1 VEQATELSQLTVEPM
16 TNGPF
21 ALFEYEKALP
31 RVKLMPRWEVVTN
44 DVACLE
50 RLVSDAFD
58 PRQLLL
64 VSDAVS
70 APAGPVDADD
80 GGSVVIEQYEP
91 KRVAL
96 KAVVDAPSILLLNDR
111 YHPDWSV
118 YVNGEKRDLL
128 RCNYIMRGVRLEPGE
143 QVVEFRFQ
151 PGFGAIYIS
160 LAAILFGLILLTRV
174 TWLTWREAPGPSD
187 EGSGQTER
195 TQGKPRRH

>member
-1 VEQATELSQLTVEPM
+1 V
-16 TNGPF
+16 
-21 ALFEYEKALP
+21 
-31 RVKLMPRWEVVTN
+31 PRWDVVTN
-44 DVACLE
+44 DGACLV
-50 RLVSDAFD
+50 RLVSDAFV

-64 VSDAVS
+64 VSVAVS

-128 RCNYIMRGVRLEPGE
+128 RCNYIMRGVWLEPGE

-160 LAAILFGLILLTRV
+160 LAAILFGLILLARV
-174 TWLTWREAPGPSD
+174 TWLAFAKSPDHLMKARA
-187 EGSGQTER
+187 
-195 TQGKPRRH
+195 K